1 MTLGWLQELRV
12 GAQLEL
18 MFEFDSSGGAQ
29 CLVSGEYLETQDRVL
44 AHLTERLSTEYD
56 HMKSVLSLETED
68 LGEVVVS
75 SLKAEFL
82 YATDKVFPCKVEP

>member
-1 MTLGWLQELRV
+1 M
-12 GAQLEL
+12 
-18 MFEFDSSGGAQ
+18 
-29 CLVSGEYLETQDRVL
+29 SGEYLETQDRVL

-68 LGEVVVS
+68 LGELVTR

-82 YATDKVFPCKVEP
+82 YATDQVFPCKVEF

>member
-1 MTLGWLQELRV
+1 
-12 GAQLEL
+12 

-29 CLVSGEYLETQDRVL
+29 SLVSGEYLETQDRVL

-68 LGEVVVS
+68 LGELVTR

-82 YATDKVFPCKVEP
+82 YATDQVFPCKVEF

>member
-1 MTLGWLQELRV
+1 
-12 GAQLEL
+12 

-29 CLVSGEYLETQDRVL
+29 CLVSGEYLETQDLVL

-56 HMKSVLSLETED
+56 HMKSVLSLHTED
-68 LGEVVVS
+68 IGDLVTR

-82 YATDKVFPCKVEP
+82 YATDQVFPCNVKL

>member
-1 MTLGWLQELRV
+1 
-12 GAQLEL
+12 

-29 CLVSGEYLETQDRVL
+29 CLVSGEYLESQDRVV
-44 AHLTERLSTEYD
+44 AHLSQRLSTEYD

-68 LGEVVVS
+68 IGEVVTR

-82 YATDKVFPCKVEP
+82 YATDKVFPCKVEL

>member
-1 MTLGWLQELRV
+1 MALVWFQELRV

-29 CLVSGEYLETQDRVL
+29 CLVSGEYLESQDRVV
-44 AHLTERLSTEYD
+44 AHLSQRLSTEYD

-68 LGEVVVS
+68 IGEVVTR

-82 YATDKVFPCKVEP
+82 YATDQIFPCKVEL